1 VEHVAH
7 IREREREREM
17 HTDLENLNGRENT
30 EDADE
35 RVI

>member
-1 VEHVAH
+1 MEHVVH
-7 IREREREREM
+7 IRERERDM
-17 HTDLENLNGRENT
+17 HTDLENLNGREDT